1 MCFSENAQC
10 FFRAFFLILRKE
22 KVNKLCVGHFNALHV
37 YLSHTS
43 MLEKQ
48 SVLGKDYL
56 SLVKQ
61 LAEKLQK
68 TDKPFTD
75 RIDSFLCNEEEEM
88 SSEKLES
95 SMNLYIAN
103 AEDIVLEEG
112 TLNPKVKVLE
122 ITNFS
127 DRSISSSSSSESY
140 SAAIPDWKPLAKS
153 IKEFQE
159 QLPEAQA
166 SEHKMFFDPKYML
179 VGNNVDI
186 GTQRQHYFIK
196 KGLIDRHFLNLI
208 VVRIRVRKQIR

>member
-1 MCFSENAQC
+1 MFLQGIS
-10 FFRAFFLILRKE
+10 LILHKE
-22 KVNKLCVGHFNALHV
+22 KVNKLCVRHFNALHV

-48 SVLGKDYL
+48 SALGKDYL
-56 SLVKQ
+56 SPVKQ

-103 AEDIVLEEG
+103 AEDTVLEQG

-127 DRSISSSSSSESY
+127 DRSISSSSS
-140 SAAIPDWKPLAKS
+140 
-153 IKEFQE
+153 
-159 QLPEAQA
+159 
-166 SEHKMFFDPKYML
+166 
-179 VGNNVDI
+179 
-186 GTQRQHYFIK
+186 
-196 KGLIDRHFLNLI
+196 
-208 VVRIRVRKQIR
+208 